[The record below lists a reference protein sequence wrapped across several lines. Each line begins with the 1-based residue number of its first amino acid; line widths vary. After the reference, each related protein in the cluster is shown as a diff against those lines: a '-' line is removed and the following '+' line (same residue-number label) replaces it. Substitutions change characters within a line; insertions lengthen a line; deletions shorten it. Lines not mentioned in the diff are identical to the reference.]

1 VTIQTFWGEEVAVML
16 HHQISEHKAVGHR
29 GWLRRLLFAT
39 ALACGIVGLTAQ
51 SAFAATTV
59 ALWHMNE
66 KKGSVMHDSAR
77 HHNGTL
83 FNVTLGVPGFRG
95 STAYGFNGSSSYVS
109 VPSARDLNPGRRSLA
124 VTIHLKTT
132 NVPGKGIV
140 WTLIRKG
147 HWATKGGEWKIK
159 YNHRG
164 QVACGFR
171 GSSGRFA
178 SVTVKTALNNGK
190 WHTIRCLKTSSKIS
204 ITVDKKTRSRKAK
217 VGKIANHS
225 PVVLGAYPNG
235 GFFNG
240 SLDEAKIAI
249 G

>member
-1 VTIQTFWGEEVAVML
+1 MP
-16 HHQISEHKAVGHR
+16 HQIAEHNGVGKR
-29 GWLRRLLFAT
+29 GRLRRGLFAT
-39 ALACGIVGLTAQ
+39 ALACGIGGITAQ

-66 KKGSVMHDSAR
+66 KSGTVMHDSAR

-95 STAYGFNGSSSYVS
+95 TTAYGFNGSSSYVS
-109 VPSARDLNPGRRSLA
+109 VPNARDLNPGRRNLS
-124 VTIHLKTT
+124 VTIHMKTT
-132 NVPGKGIV
+132 NVPGHGIV

-147 HWATKGGEWKIK
+147 HWATKGGEWKIR
-159 YNHRG
+159 YNHHG
-164 QVACGFR
+164 QVSCGFR
-171 GSSGRFA
+171 GAAGRFA
-178 SVTVKTALNNGK
+178 AVTVGPALNDGK
-190 WHTIRCLKTSSKIS
+190 WHTIRCVKSSSKIQIS
-204 ITVDKKTRSRKAK
+204 VDKATRSKKAK

-225 PVVLGAYPNG
+225 PVVLGAYPGG

-240 SLDEAKIAI
+240 TLDEAKIAI